1 MTPGYCYWWHSFGL
15 FDTDATFFFFFVPVL
30 VVVVFSF
37 SKHLIRPLLLLG
49 LQYFRSSVWECVLLF
64 SYKSV
69 LALWRTSVAAEDG
82 ELPSQH
88 GAPRVCVCVRGGGGG
103 ICNGRRERVPGG
115 PFPFSIAVCFLH
127 PVIVGNEVGNTDR
140 SSSFYFLLNAG
151 TAGHALPSHFSHS
164 HFESLHLSIPSAAAG
179 LPLRTFLASEIS
191 LGLG

>member
-1 MTPGYCYWWHSFGL
+1 MPNFV
-15 FDTDATFFFFFVPVL
+15 FFVPVL
-30 VVVVFSF
+30 VVVVFPF

-64 SYKSV
+64 LIKVYWPSEEQV
-69 LALWRTSVAAEDG
+69 LRRRTVNSRRSTG
-82 ELPSQH
+82 S
-88 GAPRVCVCVRGGGGG
+88 RVCVCVRGGSG

-151 TAGHALPSHFSHS
+151 TAGTRAPVTFFASRS
-164 HFESLHLSIPSAAAG
+164 HFESLHLSIPAAAAG

-191 LGLG
+191 LGYWLIHASALS